1 MSKPHEVKC
10 LPEYFQA
17 VKRGDK
23 TFEIRYNDRDYQ
35 VGDTLIICEWDND
48 RQQFTGDR
56 VTRTISYMTDFEQ
69 GPGFVVLGLRSIPSP
84 AEERYREAMQKAI
97 KVLDMPVSS
106 VKIEA
111 QRILYQALSP
121 SGEQKED
128 SGWKRFDPESPP
140 DVDNS
145 YLATDGQ
152 NIDIAYFQGLFDN
165 EPPRLYPPDMSSIH
179 HESITHYMPL
189 PAMPKKEDGE

>member
-69 GPGFVVLGLRSIPSP
+69 GPGFEVLGLRSIPSP
-84 AEERYREAMQKAI
+84 AEESDAAHFQKLFYETSNHYNRAVDELRTLRSAEERYREALEDIAFGR
-97 KVLDMPVSS
+97 VEGDYSDVRRHAR
-106 VKIEA
+106 EA
-111 QRILYQALSP
+111 L
-121 SGEQKED
+121 EQKED
-128 SGWKRFDPESPP
+128 G
-140 DVDNS
+140 
-145 YLATDGQ
+145 ADGQ
-152 NIDIAYFQGLFDN
+152 
-165 EPPRLYPPDMSSIH
+165 
-179 HESITHYMPL
+179 
-189 PAMPKKEDGE
+189 